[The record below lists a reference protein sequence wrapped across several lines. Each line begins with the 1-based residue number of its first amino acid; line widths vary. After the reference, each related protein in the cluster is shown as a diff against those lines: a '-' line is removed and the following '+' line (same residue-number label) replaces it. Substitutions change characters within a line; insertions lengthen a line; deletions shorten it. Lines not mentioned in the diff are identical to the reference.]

1 MINFFKMKNEIPIFA
16 IDFEGSKSIGIVE
29 FGAVGILN
37 GEIFFAKEALCAPEK
52 DIDLKTQKI
61 TGIANELAAQNPPF
75 EANYELFAQMRT
87 RGIFAAHNFH
97 TEDSLLR
104 RYFPCPCRVKNFF
117 TNQDTLSW
125 GPWLDSRI
133 LARKLI
139 SSPSEKLSELA
150 AALNLESELN
160 FYAQKICTPARNKW
174 HCALFDAL
182 ASALIIKAALPHFA
196 DLAALAEFSSIEN
209 SGNSLFS

>member
-1 MINFFKMKNEIPIFA
+1 MKNEIPIFA

-37 GEIFFAKEALCAPEK
+37 GEIFFSRGGMCAPEK
-52 DIDLKTQKI
+52 SIDIKTQKI
-61 TGIANELAAQNPPF
+61 TGITNELAAQNPRF
-75 EANYELFAQMRT
+75 EAHCELFAQMRS
-87 RGIFAAHNFH
+87 RGIFAAHSFH

-104 RYFPCPCRVKNFF
+104 HYFPCPCRVKNFF
-117 TNQDTLSW
+117 TNSDTLSW
-125 GPWLDSRI
+125 GPWLDSRV

-139 SSPSEKLSELA
+139 SSPSEKLSELIS
-150 AALNLESELN
+150 ALNLDGELN
-160 FYAQKICTPARNKW
+160 FYAQKICAPTRAKW

-196 DLAALAEFSSIEN
+196 DMAALAEFSGIEN
-209 SGNSLFS
+209 SGSTLF

>member
-1 MINFFKMKNEIPIFA
+1 MKNEIPIYA

-29 FGAVGILN
+29 FGAVGILK
-37 GEIFFAKEALCAPEK
+37 GEIFFARDALCAPEK
-52 DIDLKTQKI
+52 SIDFKTQKI
-61 TGIANELAAQNPPF
+61 TGITNEAAAQHPPF
-75 EANYELFAQMRT
+75 EAHYEMFAALRSE
-87 RGIFAAHNFH
+87 GIFAAHNFH

-117 TNQDTLSW
+117 TNMDTLTW

-139 SSPSEKLSELA
+139 SSPSEKLSELVS
-150 AALNLESELN
+150 ALNLEEELN
-160 FYAQKICTPARNKW
+160 YCAQKICNPDRKKW

-182 ASALIIKAALPHFA
+182 ASALIIKAALPKFA
-196 DLAALAEFSSIEN
+196 DMAELAEFSNIEN
-209 SGNSLFS
+209 SGSLLFG

>member
-1 MINFFKMKNEIPIFA
+1 MKNEIPIFA
-16 IDFEGSKSIGIVE
+16 IDFEGSKKIGIVE
-29 FGAVGILN
+29 FGAVGILK

-61 TGIANELAAQNPPF
+61 TGITNELASKNPPF
-75 EANYELFAQMRT
+75 EAHCGLFAQMRT
-87 RGIFAAHNFH
+87 QGIFAAHSFH

-104 RYFPCPCRVKNFF
+104 HYFPCPCRVKNFF
-117 TNQDTLSW
+117 TNKDTLSW
-125 GPWLDSRI
+125 GPWLDSRL

-139 SSPSEKLSELA
+139 SAPSEKLSEVIS
-150 AALNLESELN
+150 ALNLADELN
-160 FYAQKICTPARNKW
+160 FYAQKICSPARNKW

-196 DLAALAEFSSIEN
+196 DMAELAEFSGIEN
-209 SGNSLFS
+209 SGNTLF